1 MSIQL
6 RKQKLQ
12 IRIWYSN
19 NVFGEDIMR
28 SVFKLPITENKK
40 KLKKYNRRIVTID
53 KWYMPE

>member
-40 KLKKYNRRIVTID
+40 KIKKI
-53 KWYMPE
+53 

>member
-1 MSIQL
+1 
-6 RKQKLQ
+6 
-12 IRIWYSN
+12 
-19 NVFGEDIMR
+19 MR